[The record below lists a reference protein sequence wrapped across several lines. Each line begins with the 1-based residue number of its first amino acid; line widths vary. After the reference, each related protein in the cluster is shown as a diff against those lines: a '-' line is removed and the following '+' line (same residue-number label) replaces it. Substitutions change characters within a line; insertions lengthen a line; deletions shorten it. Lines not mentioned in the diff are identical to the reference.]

1 MPTVWRHA
9 PDPPSKAP
17 RQMKLPSGQRARKRA
32 LSRPA
37 ASALLDLSWEM
48 PAKPPFDGSNPFA
61 ASKLSLYLFDAD
73 AAVVEALRAF
83 GGGRFAFA
91 LLV

>member
-1 MPTVWRHA
+1 
-9 PDPPSKAP
+9 
-17 RQMKLPSGQRARKRA
+17 LN
-32 LSRPA
+32 
-37 ASALLDLSWEM
+37 
-48 PAKPPFDGSNPFA
+48 GSNPFA